1 MRKLIYTTLGP
12 ALLALALITMATP
25 GKADVSVI
33 VEFTKSVDIIVNE
46 LIEKEKTVFIDVVAE
61 FDLDG
66 AAEAQ
71 AVVNA
76 TNDNNSVD
84 GSGDF
89 EGNFD
94 ADFEIFLTA
103 IIDNSINDNSGIVGV
118 NQENGNMINQGN
130 VVSLSVTG
138 RENVGDEGPGS
149 TAESS
154 IAHSQA
160 EVEQLNFANTVFD
173 SEFLPESTN
182 GPNFTE
188 PNKVAGIRDSVNNNA
203 GIVGVNQGN
212 GNMANQHNV
221 VSMAIGFFAAVAL
234 SEAALGQENSGN
246 TVTEIETVK
255 RAVILRSVNGN
266 SGIVSLNQDNGN
278 MNNQAHVVSFSALTS
293 NIEIGVPGS

>member
-46 LIEKEKTVFIDVVAE
+46 LIEKEKNVFIDVVAE

-89 EGNFD
+89 TGND
-94 ADFEIFLTA
+94 EADFEIFLTA

-138 RENVGDEGPGS
+138 RAGGTEEIP

>member
-1 MRKLIYTTLGP
+1 MRKLIYRSLLGP
-12 ALLALALITMATP
+12 ALALALITMATP

-33 VEFTKSVDIIVNE
+33 VEFTKSVDITVNE
-46 LIEKEKTVFIDVVAE
+46 LIEKEKVVFIDVFAE
-61 FDLDG
+61 FEPAG

-89 EGNFD
+89 TGSED
-94 ADFEIFLTA
+94 ADFDIFLTA

-138 RENVGDEGPGS
+138 RAPLDSEES
-149 TAESS
+149 AESS

-173 SEFLPESTN
+173 SEFLSTPGDPVN
-182 GPNFTE
+182 SV
-188 PNKVAGIRDSVNNNA
+188 PNKRAGIRDSINDNA

-221 VSMAIGFFAAVAL
+221 VSMAIGFFAEVAL

-246 TVTEIETVK
+246 VVTEVETVK
-255 RAVILRSVNGN
+255 RAVIAGSVNGN